1 MDDVWDLIIVGGGP
15 AGSAAALRAKRLRPD
30 ARVLLL
36 DKADFPRDK
45 ACGDGIAAHGRDEL
59 ALLGVPDLIDDHRPA
74 RHLEVISPG
83 GARVHATVT
92 RPNWVVP
99 RMVFDARL
107 VEAAR
112 ERGVVVRRHNVRALH
127 VQGDRV
133 VLDGTPAADG
143 PRPADDAPA
152 AKDGRGSP
160 GLGDGFSG
168 LAARVV
174 IGADGANSVV
184 RRLAGLPPSPERH
197 TAIAVRG
204 YADVPADDDVQFIA
218 MQRDGWPA
226 YAWSFPVG
234 DGTANVGFGML
245 LPRLRATGL
254 PGRQV
259 LHGRLAELL
268 PHLPARDLR
277 AHHLPLSPGRPRP
290 GAGRVLLAGDAA
302 GLINP
307 LTGEGI
313 YYALL
318 SGRLAGEAAVT
329 APGDPLRAYRRGLRA
344 ALGRHLRTTDLLSR
358 AAQSPGFID
367 AAIATAAR
375 RREVFDLLVDVG
387 LGAGTVP
394 LPLAYAVARRW
405 LSRTLTNAR

>member
-1 MDDVWDLIIVGGGP
+1 MRGRPVALSMLRGSPTAWCGRLSRVDDMWDLVVVGGGP
-15 AGSAAALRAKRLRPD
+15 AGSAAALRAKQLRPK

-36 DKADFPRDK
+36 DRADFPRDK

-59 ALLGVPDLIDDHRPA
+59 DLLGVPGLIADYRPTHR
-74 RHLEVISPG
+74 LSVISPG
-83 GARVHATVT
+83 GARVCATVA
-92 RPNWVVP
+92 RPNHVVP
-99 RMVFDARL
+99 RKVFDARL

-112 ERGVVVRRHNVRALH
+112 ARGVEVRRHRVRALTPHGDH
-127 VQGDRV
+127 VLV
-133 VLDGTPAADG
+133 DGV
-143 PRPADDAPA
+143 
-152 AKDGRGSP
+152 
-160 GLGDGFSG
+160 

-174 IGADGANSVV
+174 VGADGANSAV
-184 RRLAGLPPSPERH
+184 RRLIGIAATRDRH
-197 TAIAVRG
+197 VAIAVRG
-204 YADVPADDDVQFIA
+204 YADVPADDDVQHIA

-226 YAWSFPVG
+226 YAWSFPIG

-254 PGRQV
+254 PGREV

-290 GAGRVLLAGDAA
+290 GTGRVLLAGDAA

-318 SGRLAGEAAVT
+318 SGRLAGESAVQAA
-329 APGDPLRAYRRGLRA
+329 GDPLPAYRRGLRKH
-344 ALGRHLRTTDLLSR
+344 LGRHLRTTDVLAR
-358 AAQSPGFID
+358 AAQSPSFID
-367 AAIATAAR
+367 AAIDVAAR
-375 RREVFDLLVDVG
+375 HRKVFDLLVEVG

-394 LPLAYAVARRW
+394 PPLAAAVLRRW
-405 LSRTLTNAR
+405 LAHGVRGG

>member
-1 MDDVWDLIIVGGGP
+1 MDDVWDLVVVGGGP
-15 AGSAAALRAKRLRPD
+15 AGSAAALRARQLRPD

-36 DKADFPRDK
+36 DRADFPRDK

-59 ALLGVPDLIDDHRPA
+59 ALLGLPDLIADYRPT
-74 RHLEVISPG
+74 RHLSIVSPG
-83 GARVHATVT
+83 GAEVHATVA
-92 RPNWVVP
+92 RPNHVVP
-99 RMVFDARL
+99 RAVFDARL

-112 ERGVVVRRHNVRALH
+112 ARGVEVRRHRVRALAVRH
-127 VQGDRV
+127 GHV
-133 VLDGTPAADG
+133 VLDGG
-143 PRPADDAPA
+143 I
-152 AKDGRGSP
+152 
-160 GLGDGFSG
+160 
-168 LAARVV
+168 AARAVV
-174 IGADGANSVV
+174 GADGANSVV
-184 RRLAGLPPSPERH
+184 RRLIGMADVPDRH

-204 YADVPADDDVQFIA
+204 YADVPLDDDVQRIA
-218 MQRDGWPA
+218 MQGRGWPA

-234 DGTANVGFGML
+234 DGSANVGFGML

-254 PGRQV
+254 PGREV

-277 AHHLPLSPGRPRP
+277 AHHLPLSPGRPGA

-318 SGRLAGEAAVT
+318 SGRLAGEAAVQ
-329 APGDPLRAYRRGLRA
+329 APGDPLTAYRGRLGR
-344 ALGRHLRTTDLLSR
+344 ALGRHLRTTDALAL
-358 AAQSPGFID
+358 AARSPRFID
-367 AAIATAAR
+367 AAIGVAAR
-375 RREVFDLLVDVG
+375 RKEVFDLLVEVG

-394 LPLAYAVARRW
+394 PSLLLAVARGW
-405 LSRTLTNAR
+405 LGRAVRGV